1 MQESEMRFEDLN
13 WMDIEAYLKTDDRL
27 ILVVGSCE
35 QHGHLSLGTDVRIP
49 SAIADAISERS
60 GVPVAPALNF
70 GISPYFADYPGTI
83 SLRTDVF
90 LHVIADIVRS
100 VHRHGFRG
108 LLWLNGHGGNA
119 PASAALYELAN
130 ELPDLRISWH
140 SWWTVPQVTD
150 VEKKHSLTG
159 THADWSEA
167 FAFTRVGP
175 LPEGENPPVE
185 WPYIID
191 AERVRELLGDGMF
204 GGKYQVDDSIMD
216 ELFNAAVEGA
226 MQELQKLKLQDK
238 PKK

>member
-1 MQESEMRFEDLN
+1 MRFEDLS
-13 WMDIEAYLKTDDRL
+13 WMDIEEYLKTDDRL

-35 QHGHLSLGTDVRIP
+35 QHGYLSLGTDVRIP
-49 SAIADAISERS
+49 AAIADVISERS
-60 GVPVAPALNF
+60 GVPVAPPLNF
-70 GISPYFADYPGTI
+70 GLSTNWSDFPGTI
-83 SLRTDVF
+83 SLRTGVF
-90 LHVIADIVRS
+90 LKVIADIVRS

-140 SWWTVPQVTD
+140 SWWTVPQVIE

-167 FAFTRVGP
+167 FPFTRVGP
-175 LPEGENPPVE
+175 LPEGEKPSVE
-185 WPYIID
+185 FPHIID
-191 AERVRELLGDGMF
+191 AVKAREQLGDGMF
-204 GGKYQVDDSIMD
+204 GGKYQVDENIMD
-216 ELFNAAVEGA
+216 ELFEAAVEGA
-226 MQELQKLKLQDK
+226 MQELEKLKLNDR